1 MLIMA
6 HVFNF
11 LIKKSKA
18 SLLFADK
25 NKLPRRKQR
34 GIRKALTAGPHRVY
48 DMCPLAV

>member
-11 LIKKSKA
+11 LIEKSKA

-25 NKLPRRKQR
+25 
-34 GIRKALTAGPHRVY
+34 I
-48 DMCPLAV
+48 